1 MEKGAQ
7 SRGKQYVVL
16 LANTKTQEFLKRIFR
31 RTSKETFLVPYQ
43 EKYMHSFLY
52 IILCFFTFIQSYQK
66 QSHFSRPNI
75 SSIITFHVWGTQ
87 SRVVPLKYI
96 LVKLFIVYNTLLII
110 CAQFLQLNRNIYW
123 RH

>member
-43 EKYMHSFLY
+43 EKYMYSFLY
-52 IILCFFTFIQSYQK
+52 IILCFLRSYKVIKSKAISPGPTYLQSL
-66 QSHFSRPNI
+66 HFMYGAPNQELC
-75 SSIITFHVWGTQ
+75 H
-87 SRVVPLKYI
+87 
-96 LVKLFIVYNTLLII
+96 
-110 CAQFLQLNRNIYW
+110 
-123 RH
+123 